1 MNAILKVLVIMG
13 LALSF
18 GMTVPTKAQST
29 DQFEAG
35 RHAYENKDYKTAWK
49 ILLPLAKNGRAAAQV
64 IVGDMY
70 NIGRGVQQDNSRAI
84 EWYRKAAELGNLD
97 AIQMLGQGMR
107 LLGESSP

>member
-1 MNAILKVLVIMG
+1 MNTAFKVLAVIG
-13 LALSF
+13 LVVGI
-18 GMTVPTKAQST
+18 GMTAPTNAQSP
-29 DQFEAG
+29 DQFEIAQ
-35 RHAYENKDYKTAWK
+35 RAYENKDYKTAWK
-49 ILLPLAKNGRAAAQV
+49 ILMPLAKQGQAEAQV
-64 IVGDMY
+64 IISDMY